1 MNLRNTYALI
11 NLNNLKY
18 NIKEIKKYYNDY
30 KYYIGVV
37 KANAYGHG
45 DRISKT
51 LEEAGINYLAVSSLE
66 EAISVR
72 NYTKLPILCFGYVD
86 PKDIEQVINN
96 NITLSIISYDYYQEL
111 LKLNKKIKVH
121 LKINSGMNR
130 FGIKDK
136 NKVKEIVDTLKESNI
151 ELEGIYTHLATSGV
165 SDTYYDEQ
173 IKKFEELTSLINL
186 NNIKIVHI
194 FNSLGLARHKK
205 LPYTNGVR
213 LGLMMYGFTYNVG
226 KMNIINKI
234 KRRLKLR
241 FIKISKTTLTNNL
254 KLRKVLS
261 LHSEVVNI
269 NKVKEGEFVGYSAK
283 YIAPYD
289 TLVAIVPIGHADGIT
304 NNYKQVVINNKLY
317 DIIGIC
323 MDYIMVKVDENVK
336 LHDKVDLINEKIS
349 IGSIAKGDSPQHLLV
364 SISNRVNRKYEE

>member
-1 MNLRNTYALI
+1 MRNTYALI
-11 NLNNLKY
+11 NLNNLKH
-18 NIKEIKKYYNDY
+18 NIKEIKNYYNDY

-45 DRISKT
+45 DRIAKT
-51 LEEAGINYLAVSSLE
+51 LEESVINYLAVSSLE

-72 NYTKLPILCFGYVD
+72 KHTKLPILCFGYIN
-86 PKDIEQVINN
+86 PQDIDKVIEN
-96 NITLSIISYDYYQEL
+96 NITLSIISYEYYKEL

-136 NKVKEIVDTLKESNI
+136 NQVKEIVETLKNSNI

-165 SDTYYDEQ
+165 SDTYYDYQ

-194 FNSLGLARHKK
+194 FNSLSLARHKK

-213 LGLMMYGFTYNVG
+213 LGLMMYGFTYNIG
-226 KMNIINKI
+226 KTNFINKL

-241 FIKISKTTLTNNL
+241 FIKISKITLTNNL
-254 KLRKVLS
+254 NLKKVLS
-261 LHSEVVNI
+261 LHSEVINI
-269 NKVKEGEFVGYSAK
+269 NQVKEGEFVGYNAK

-289 TLVAIVPIGHADGIT
+289 MHVAIIPIGHADGIN
-304 NNYKQVVINNKLY
+304 NNYKHVVINNKIY

-323 MDYIMVKVDENVK
+323 MDYIMVKVDKQVK
-336 LHDKVDLINEKIS
+336 LHDKVDLICDKIT
-349 IGSIAKGDSPQHLLV
+349 IGSIAKNDSPHHILV